1 MSREPDKQLLTALD
15 IGTSKVVAIVAEV
28 NEGGRVNIIGFGTQP
43 SKGLKKGVIVNID
56 ATVKAIQKAIEEAEH
71 MADCEIGSVCVGIAG
86 SHINSFDSTGVV
98 AIRNSEVYPD
108 DVERV
113 IDAAKAV
120 PLPADQRILHI
131 LPQDFLIDGQG
142 GIKEPV
148 GISGVRLEAKVH
160 MVTGSISAVQNIVK
174 CVNRCGVEVSDVVLE
189 QLASSYAVLTEDEK
203 ELGACLVDI
212 GGGTSDIAVFLH
224 GAIRHTKVIP
234 IAGAQVTNDLA
245 HALRIPTD
253 VAEEVKINYGN
264 ALMRTVRDGEV
275 VEVPDI
281 AGRTTRRLPAQTLAS
296 VVEARCEELLTLIY
310 EDLNKKGLLD
320 QLAAGIVLTGGAAK
334 MRGLIELAEEV
345 FRVPV
350 RLGVPQ
356 YVTGLSDIMHNPMH
370 ATGAGLLL
378 YSQSQQTESIPFD
391 SDETDRDGIWRKM
404 TRWFSN
410 HF

>member
-1 MSREPDKQLLTALD
+1 MSKEADKQLLTALD
-15 IGTSKVVAIVAEV
+15 IGTSKVVAVVAE
-28 NEGGRVNIIGFGTQP
+28 ETESGRVNIIGFGTQP

-56 ATVKAIQKAIEEAEH
+56 ATVKAIKKAIEEAEH

-86 SHINSFDSTGVV
+86 SHIRSFDSTGVV
-98 AIRNSEVYPD
+98 AIRNSEVYPE

-120 PLPADQRILHI
+120 ALHADQRILHI
-131 LPQDFLIDGQG
+131 LPQDFLIDGQD

-160 MVTGSISAVQNIVK
+160 MVTGSVSAVQNIVK
-174 CVNRCGVEVSDVVLE
+174 CVNRCGVDVSDIVLE
-189 QLASSYAVLTEDEK
+189 QLASSYSVLTEDEK
-203 ELGACLVDI
+203 ELGVCLVDI
-212 GGGTSDIAVFLH
+212 GGGTSDIAVFLN

-253 VAEEVKINYGN
+253 VAEEIKINYGN
-264 ALMRTVRDGEV
+264 ALMQNVRDGEV
-275 VEVPDI
+275 VEIPDV
-281 AGRTTRRLPAQTLAS
+281 AGQTTRRIPAQTLAS

-310 EDLNKKGLLD
+310 NDLEAQGLLD

-334 MRGLIELAEEV
+334 MRGLIELAEEI

-356 YVTGLSDIMHNPMH
+356 YVTGLTDIMQNPMH

-378 YSQSQQTESIPFD
+378 YSKAQQAEAIPYD
-391 SDETDRDGIWRKM
+391 SDDSEKDGVWHKM
-404 TRWFSN
+404 KRWFSD

>member
-120 PLPADQRILHI
+120 PLPADQRIIHI

-174 CVNRCGVEVSDVVLE
+174 CVNRCGIEVSDVVLE

-320 QLAAGIVLTGGAAK
+320 QLAAGIILTGGAAK

-378 YSQSQQTESIPFD
+378 YSQSQQTESMPFD

-404 TRWFSN
+404 TKWFSN